1 MKIEQLLGQYLYINK
16 KMTLQGVGSFY
27 LNPSVSIPE
36 ENDKDF
42 NIPDNAISFEYNLRA
57 PEDDG
62 LIEYIVKQ
70 TGKIKP
76 LASADLDSFIL
87 LSKQFLN
94 IGKPLTIEGV
104 GTIQKNQQ
112 GEYFFTAGQFITP
125 RIDDIPKQ
133 LREKRD
139 ESVSFE
145 SEARPDNRKR
155 NLIVGFGIFFLIIAG
170 LGIYYLFF
178 YQSKIQTENIV
189 SVEQQPVQTIDT
201 AKIDTAK
208 IVIPDSALAA
218 AKKVIDSSSFK
229 VVIKSYPNKDAA
241 EKAYNK
247 LTLYG
252 HKLEM
257 ITSDSV
263 TYLLVMPFRSA
274 LADTTRTRDSLSRFF
289 GTKTYIIH
297 K

>member
-1 MKIEQLLGQYLYINK
+1 
-16 KMTLQGVGSFY
+16 MTLQGVGSFY
-27 LNPSVSIPE
+27 LNPSILIPE

-42 NIPDNAISFEYNLRA
+42 NIPDNAISFEYNLKA
-57 PEDDG
+57 PEDEG

-76 LASADLDSFIL
+76 LATADLESFIL

-145 SEARPDNRKR
+145 SEARPDNSKR
-155 NLIVGFGIFFLIIAG
+155 NMVLGLGIFFLLLAG
-170 LGIYYLFF
+170 LALYYIFF
-178 YQSKIQTENIV
+178 YRPKENNEV
-189 SVEQQPVQTIDT
+189 VTSTPQMPVDTVKTDT
-201 AKIDTAK
+201 ANKYI
-208 IVIPDSALAA
+208 IPDSSANVA
-218 AKKVIDSSSFK
+218 AKLSDSSSFK
-229 VVIKSYPNKDAA
+229 VVIKEYPTKEAA
-241 EKAYNK
+241 EKAYTK
-247 LTLYG
+247 LTQYG
-252 HKLEM
+252 HKLQM
-257 ITSDSV
+257 ITDDSV
-263 TYLLVMPFRSA
+263 TYKLVMPFRTA
-274 LADTTRTRDSLSRFF
+274 LSDTARTKDSLSKFF
-289 GTKTYIIH
+289 GAKTYIIQ